1 MKMKKKK
8 WWMEINL
15 KMFVRQEGIGFV
27 VGFECVIER
36 RIEVVI
42 DFECVIERRIEV
54 VIDFECV
61 IERKIGVVLYF
72 EMVIERRIE
81 VVLYFERVI
90 ERKFG
95 VVLYFERVMYFE
107 IVLYFERVIDF
118 EVVIEMLKKGR
129 RKEAKF
135 ENGSWRK
142 EAKTEKMRLRW
153 NWQRHGKLEEYWQ
166 RVEFLIGFHRWYL

>member
-54 VIDFECV
+54 VLD
-61 IERKIGVVLYF
+61 
-72 EMVIERRIE
+72 
-81 VVLYFERVI
+81 FERVI